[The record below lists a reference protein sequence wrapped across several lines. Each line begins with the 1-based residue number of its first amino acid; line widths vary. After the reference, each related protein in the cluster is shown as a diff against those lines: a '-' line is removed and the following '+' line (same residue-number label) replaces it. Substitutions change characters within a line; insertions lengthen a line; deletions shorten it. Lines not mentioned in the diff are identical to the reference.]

1 MATDKSKTNPFY
13 IIWTLNGTDLVVFF
27 FKNTTKKM

>member
-27 FKNTTKKM
+27 LKTLQKKM